1 MIDTAF
7 ARPKVPAGFILKLAL
22 PFAIP
27 IVVTLAM
34 VLLVGERWPR
44 NIVPGAGLKL
54 AGLGATALTG
64 YAVWRHAVSRFA
76 DERVH
81 KFAAALCT
89 VTALMGWPVWTVGPL
104 PSINGAMLRDERD
117 VTMVLERTETTFKS
131 KSRELYHWAWLKPA
145 GLESDAPAGRYFIPE
160 GIYQSWSAKHPA
172 TVRLTLARG
181 LLGADVSIGW
191 DGQKA
196 R

>member
-1 MIDTAF
+1 MIDTASD
-7 ARPKVPAGFILKLAL
+7 RPKVPASFIPKLVL

-27 IVVTLAM
+27 IVVTL
-34 VLLVGERWPR
+34 VVLLLVGERWPR
-44 NIVPGAGLKL
+44 NMVPGSGLKL
-54 AGLGATALTG
+54 AGLTVTALTG
-64 YAVWRHAVSRFA
+64 YAVWRHVVSRFGDA
-76 DERVH
+76 RVH

-104 PSINGAMLRDERD
+104 PSLNGAVLRHERE
-117 VTMVLERTETTFKS
+117 VEMVLERTETTHKS
-131 KSRELYHWAWLKPA
+131 KSRDLYYWAWLKPA

-160 GIYQSWSAKHPA
+160 GMYQAWSASRPA
-172 TVRLTLARG
+172 RVRLTLADG
-181 LLGADVSIGW
+181 LLGAPVVIGW